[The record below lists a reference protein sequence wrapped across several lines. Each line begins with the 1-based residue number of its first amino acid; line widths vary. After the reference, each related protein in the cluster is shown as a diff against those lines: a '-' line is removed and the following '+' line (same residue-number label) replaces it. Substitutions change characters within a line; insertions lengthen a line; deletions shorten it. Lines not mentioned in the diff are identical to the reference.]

1 MKSNAIQLP
10 DDKVIKSL
18 EERESY
24 NYFGVLE
31 ANEVMANEIKIR
43 WRKSTT
49 EDWEKCK
56 KQS

>member
-24 NYFGVLE
+24 NSFGVLE

-43 WRKSTT
+43 
-49 EDWEKCK
+49 
-56 KQS
+56 

>member
-31 ANEVMANEIKIR
+31 GNEVMANEIKIR
-43 WRKSTT
+43 
-49 EDWEKCK
+49 
-56 KQS
+56 